1 MMMMIAMT
9 EAIQHKKS
17 WANLAIGLKK
27 FRVQIKI
34 EPRFFLEDKKL
45 LEKKNDGAIF
55 AS

>member
-1 MMMMIAMT
+1 MIMMIAMT

-17 WANLAIGLKK
+17 WPNLATGLNL

-34 EPRFFLEDKKL
+34 EPGFFLEDKKL
-45 LEKKNDGAIF
+45 LGKKNDGVIF

>member
-9 EAIQHKKS
+9 EAIQYKKS
-17 WANLAIGLKK
+17 WPNLAIGLTF

-34 EPRFFLEDKKL
+34 KPRFFLEDKKL
-45 LEKKNDGAIF
+45 LEKKNDVAIF